1 MERFVS
7 KEKSVNLIVIDDS
20 FNNEEKLVSILRS
33 LGTAAHS
40 VRVEDDEDLEEALK
54 KTTPDLLIY
63 SNGMELIDL
72 PATIKIL
79 TDHKII
85 NQTAVLT
92 SCREGH
98 ANDLN
103 VAMSQGAND
112 QIDINNEAHLK
123 NVLKRELSQI
133 TNNKRLA
140 KIETAYLE
148 SKKRCESL
156 MDSSRDAIAY
166 IHEGMHIYSNQS
178 YLELFGFEENEDLE
192 GTPIL
197 DMVSSDDQNS
207 FKKFLRDYGKKSGIE
222 SFESGMKNADG
233 SEFNGKIEFSPAS
246 IDGEPC
252 IQIIIRNE
260 VDQKELE
267 KQINLL
273 SQRDQ
278 ITGLYNRQFF
288 IDSLE
293 KTISKAKKDKVES
306 ALLYLSL
313 DNFQDLN
320 SKLGVIGSDQLL
332 IDIAELLKKICS
344 KNDVLAR
351 FHGHHFTII
360 HENSNRASAETCA
373 NKLRE
378 AIEEFSTDINGTQTT
393 TTCTIGIS
401 LIEQQSPESS
411 EILLRAEKAAEES
424 QKLSPNKVSVYVP
437 KEGELT
443 QKEADSKV
451 SNTLLS
457 ALKNNM
463 FALFYQPVISLHGDI
478 EERYEVYLRM
488 KDAKGALIMPND
500 FIPAAERSGLMP
512 LVDRWVISNAL
523 KILVAQKKAKKETK
537 FFIKLSEASL
547 RDEKLLPWLEEKI
560 HAANIN
566 KNAII
571 FEIKESIAVTNLK
584 QSKTLGEGLAALD
597 CGFALDGFGTGKNPF
612 QLLKHIPVDYL
623 KIESS
628 FMEQLSTNTQNQET
642 VKNITETAT
651 KMGKLT
657 IAQCIHDASSLSVL
671 WGMGVNFIQGNFLQ
685 EPMPELTYDFSEMAG

>member
-1 MERFVS
+1 MS
-7 KEKSVNLIVIDDS
+7 KENSVNMIVIDDS
-20 FNNEEKLVSILRS
+20 FNNEEKLVSIIRG
-33 LGTAAHS
+33 LGTVARS
-40 VRVEDDEDLEEALK
+40 IRVEDDEDLEEALK
-54 KTTPDLLIY
+54 KRTPDLLIY

-79 TDHKII
+79 TDHGLKHVS
-85 NQTAVLT
+85 VLT
-92 SCREGH
+92 SCRDGQ

-103 VAMSQGAND
+103 IAMSQGAND
-112 QIDINNEAHLK
+112 QIDFNNEAHLK
-123 NVLKRELSQI
+123 NILKRELKQI

-140 KIETAYLE
+140 KIEVAYNE
-148 SKKRCESL
+148 SEKRCESL

-178 YLELFGFEENEDLE
+178 YLETFGFEENEDLE

-197 DMVSSDDQNS
+197 DMVAADDQNN
-207 FKKFLRDYGKKSGIE
+207 FKKFLRDYGKNSGIE
-222 SFESGMKNADG
+222 SFESNMKNADG
-233 SEFNGKIEFSPAS
+233 TEFKGKIEFSPAS
-246 IDGEPC
+246 IEGEPC

-260 VDQKELE
+260 LDQKELE

-278 ITGLYNRQFF
+278 VTGLYNRQFF

-293 KTISKAKKDKVES
+293 KTIAKAKKNKTES

-313 DNFQDLN
+313 DNFHDLK

-332 IDIAELLKKICS
+332 IDIAELLKKTS
-344 KNDVLAR
+344 DANDVLSR
-351 FHGHHFTII
+351 FDGHNFTII
-360 HENSNRASAETCA
+360 HENSNREKAEKCG

-378 AIEEFSTDINGTQTT
+378 AIEQFNTDINGSSTN

-424 QKLSPNKVSVYVP
+424 QKTSPNKVSVYVP

-443 QKEADSKV
+443 QKEVDSKV
-451 SNTLLS
+451 SSSLLA
-457 ALKNNM
+457 ALKNDM
-463 FALFYQPVISLHGDI
+463 FALYYQPVISLHGDV
-478 EERYEVYLRM
+478 EERYEVYVRM
-488 KDAKGALIMPND
+488 KDKKGALIMPSE

-523 KILVAQKKAKKETK
+523 KILIAQKKAKKSTK

-547 RDEKLLPWLEEKI
+547 RDEKLLPWLEQKI

-566 KNAII
+566 KNTII

-584 QSKTLGEGLAALD
+584 QSKALAEGLAALD
-597 CGFALDGFGTGKNPF
+597 CSFALDDFGTGMNPF

-628 FMEQLSTNTQNQET
+628 FMDKLSTNTQNQET

-685 EPMPELTYDFSEMAG
+685 EPMPELDYDFSEMAG

>member
-1 MERFVS
+1 MS
-7 KEKSVNLIVIDDS
+7 KETSVNMIVIDDS
-20 FNNEEKLVSILRS
+20 FNNEEKLVSTIRS
-33 LGTAAHS
+33 LGTTARS

-72 PATIKIL
+72 PSTIKIL
-79 TDHKII
+79 TDHKLI
-85 NQTAVLT
+85 NTTSVLT
-92 SCREGH
+92 ACREGN
-98 ANDLN
+98 ANDLDL
-103 VAMSQGAND
+103 VMSQGAND
-112 QIDINNEAHLK
+112 QIDLNNEAHLK
-123 NVLKRELSQI
+123 NVLHRELLQI
-133 TNNKRLA
+133 KNNKRLA
-140 KIETAYLE
+140 KIEVAYLE
-148 SKKRCESL
+148 SKKRIESL

-197 DMVSSDDQNS
+197 DMVSSDDQNN
-207 FKKFLRDYGKKSGIE
+207 FKKFLRNYGKKSTIE

-233 SEFNGKIEFSPAS
+233 TEFNGKIEFSPAS

-260 VDQKELE
+260 LDQKELE

-278 ITGLYNRQFF
+278 VTGLYNRQFF
-288 IDSLE
+288 LDSLE
-293 KTISKAKKDKVES
+293 KIISKAKKDKTES

-313 DNFQDLN
+313 DNFHDMKT
-320 SKLGVIGSDQLL
+320 KLGVIGGDQLL

-344 KNDVLAR
+344 ANDVLAR
-351 FHGHHFTII
+351 FDGHNFTII
-360 HENSNRASAETCA
+360 HEKSNRKDAETYG

-378 AIEEFSTDINGTQTT
+378 AIEQFNTEINGTKTN

-401 LIEQQSPESS
+401 LIEKESPESS

-424 QKLSPNKVSVYVP
+424 QALGPNKVSVYVP

-443 QKEADSKV
+443 QKEVDTKV
-451 SNTLLS
+451 SSALLA
-457 ALKNNM
+457 ALKNDM
-463 FALFYQPVISLHGDI
+463 FVLNYQPVISLHGDI
-478 EERYEVYLRM
+478 EERYEVYVRM
-488 KDAKGALIMPND
+488 KDKKGAIIMPDD

-523 KILVAQKKAKKETK
+523 KVLMAQKKAKKDTK

-547 RDEKLLPWLEEKI
+547 RDEKLLPWLEQKI

-571 FEIKESIAVTNLK
+571 FEIKESVAVTNLK
-584 QSKTLGEGLAALD
+584 QSKALGEGLAALD
-597 CGFALDGFGTGKNPF
+597 CGFALDDFGTGMNPF

-628 FMEQLSTNTQNQET
+628 FMDKLSTNTQNQET

-685 EPMPELTYDFSEMAG
+685 EPMAELNYDFSEMAG

>member
-54 KTTPDLLIY
+54 KTTPDLLIC
-63 SNGMELIDL
+63 SNGMEFIDL
-72 PATIKIL
+72 PATINIL
-79 TDHKII
+79 KNHKLIKS
-85 NQTAVLT
+85 T
-92 SCREGH
+92 SILALCREGH

-103 VAMSQGAND
+103 LAMSQGAND
-112 QIDINNEAHLK
+112 QIDINNETHLK
-123 NVLKRELSQI
+123 NILKRELLQI
-133 TNNKRLA
+133 ANNKRLA
-140 KIETAYLE
+140 KIEVAYLE

-222 SFESGMKNADG
+222 SFESSMKNADG
-233 SEFNGKIEFSPAS
+233 SEFKGKIEFSPAS

-252 IQIIIRNE
+252 IQIVIRNE

-278 ITGLYNRQFF
+278 ITGLYNRQYF

-332 IDIAELLKKICS
+332 IDIAELLKKTCS
-344 KNDVLAR
+344 ETDVLAR

-360 HENSNRASAETCA
+360 RENSNRESAEKCG
-373 NKLRE
+373 NKIRE
-378 AIEEFSTDINGTQTT
+378 AIEQFSTEINGTQTT
-393 TTCTIGIS
+393 TTCTIDIS

-411 EILLRAEKAAEES
+411 EILLRAEKAADES

-451 SNTLLS
+451 SNALLA
-457 ALKNNM
+457 ALKNDM
-463 FALFYQPVISLHGDI
+463 FALYYQPVISLHGDI

-488 KDAKGALIMPND
+488 KDEKGKLIMPNE

-512 LVDRWVISNAL
+512 LIDRWVITNAL
-523 KILVAQKKAKKETK
+523 KVLIAQKKAKKETK
-537 FFIKLSEASL
+537 FFIKLSEPSL

-566 KNAII
+566 KDAII

-584 QSKTLGEGLAALD
+584 QSKALGEGLAALD
-597 CGFALDGFGTGKNPF
+597 CGFALDGFGTGMNPF
-612 QLLKHIPVDYL
+612 QLLKHIPANYL

-685 EPMPELTYDFSEMAG
+685 EPMPELNYDFSEMAG

>member
-1 MERFVS
+1 M
-7 KEKSVNLIVIDDS
+7 IVIDDS
-20 FNNEEKLVSILRS
+20 FNNEEKLVSIIRG
-33 LGTAAHS
+33 LGTSARS
-40 VRVEDDEDLEEALK
+40 IRVEDDEDLIEALK

-72 PATIKIL
+72 PTTIKIL
-79 TDHKII
+79 TDHKLIES
-85 NQTAVLT
+85 TVVLA

-103 VAMSQGAND
+103 IIMSQGASD
-112 QIDINNEAHLK
+112 QIDMNNEAHLK
-123 NVLKRELSQI
+123 NVLNRELKQI
-133 TNNKRLA
+133 SNNRRLA
-140 KIETAYLE
+140 RLEIAYLE
-148 SKKRCESL
+148 STKRCDSL

-197 DMVSSDDQNS
+197 DMVSTDDQNN
-207 FKKFLRDYGKKSGIE
+207 FKKFLRDYGKKSGTD
-222 SFESGMKNADG
+222 SLESGMKNADG
-233 SEFNGKIEFSPAS
+233 TEFKGKVEFSPAS

-252 IQIIIRNE
+252 IQIVIRNE

-293 KTISKAKKDKVES
+293 KTIAKAKKDKVES

-313 DNFQDLN
+313 DNFDDLK

-332 IDIAELLKKICS
+332 IDIAELLKKTCS
-344 KNDVLAR
+344 EKDILSR
-351 FHGHHFTII
+351 FDGHHFTII
-360 HENSNRASAETCA
+360 RENANREAAESCG

-378 AIEEFSTDINGTQTT
+378 AVEQFSTDINGAKTN

-401 LIEQQSPESS
+401 IVEHESPESS
-411 EILLRAEKAAEES
+411 EILLRAEKAAENS
-424 QKLSPNKVSVYVP
+424 QKLSPNKVSVYIP

-443 QKEADSKV
+443 QKEVDSKV
-451 SNTLLS
+451 SHTLLA
-457 ALKNNM
+457 ALKNDM
-463 FALFYQPVISLHGDI
+463 FSLYYQPVISLHGDI
-478 EERYEVYLRM
+478 EERYEVYIRM
-488 KDAKGALIMPND
+488 QDKKGKLIMPDD

-512 LVDRWVISNAL
+512 LVDRWVIGNAL
-523 KILVAQKKAKKETK
+523 KVLIAQKKAKKETK

-560 HAANIN
+560 QAANIN
-566 KNAII
+566 KNSII

-584 QSKTLGEGLAALD
+584 QSKALAEGLAALD
-597 CGFALDGFGTGKNPF
+597 CSFALDDFGTGMNPF

-628 FMEQLSTNTQNQET
+628 FMDQLSTNTQNQET
-642 VKNITETAT
+642 VKSITETAT

-657 IAQCIHDASSLSVL
+657 IAQCIQDASSLSVL

-685 EPMPELTYDFSEMAG
+685 EPIPELNYDFSEMAG

>member
-1 MERFVS
+1 MG
-7 KEKSVNLIVIDDS
+7 KETSVNMIVIDDS
-20 FNNEEKLVSILRS
+20 FNNEEKLVSIIRS
-33 LGTAAHS
+33 LGTTARS
-40 VRVEDDEDLEEALK
+40 IRVEDDEDLEEALK

-72 PATIKIL
+72 PTTIKIL

-85 NQTAVLT
+85 NTTSVLT
-92 SCREGH
+92 ACREGH

-103 VAMSQGAND
+103 LAMSQGAND
-112 QIDINNEAHLK
+112 QIDLNNEAHLK
-123 NVLKRELSQI
+123 NILQRELLQI

-140 KIETAYLE
+140 KIEVAYLE
-148 SKKRCESL
+148 SKKRIESL

-197 DMVSSDDQNS
+197 DMVSSDDQNN
-207 FKKFLRDYGKKSGIE
+207 FKKFLRDYGKKTAIE

-233 SEFNGKIEFSPAS
+233 TEFNGKIEFSPAS

-252 IQIIIRNE
+252 VQIVIRNE
-260 VDQKELE
+260 LDQKELE
-267 KQINLL
+267 KQIKLL

-278 ITGLYNRQFF
+278 VTGLYNRQFF
-288 IDSLE
+288 IDALE
-293 KTISKAKKDKVES
+293 KIISKAKKDKTES

-313 DNFQDLN
+313 DNFNELK

-332 IDIAELLKKICS
+332 INIAELLKKTCDT
-344 KNDVLAR
+344 NDVLAR
-351 FHGHHFTII
+351 FDGHHFTII
-360 HENSNRASAETCA
+360 HENSNLQVAETYG

-378 AIEEFSTDINGTQTT
+378 AIEQFNTDINDTKIN

-401 LIEQQSPESS
+401 LIEHECPESS

-424 QKLSPNKVSVYVP
+424 QASGPNKVSVYVP

-443 QKEADSKV
+443 QKEVDSKV
-451 SNTLLS
+451 SNDLLA
-457 ALKNNM
+457 ALKNDM
-463 FALFYQPVISLHGDI
+463 FVLNYQPVISLHGDI
-478 EERYEVYLRM
+478 EERYEVYVRM
-488 KDAKGALIMPND
+488 KDKKGVLIMPD
-500 FIPAAERSGLMP
+500 EFIPAAERSGLMP
-512 LVDRWVISNAL
+512 LVDRWVISKAL
-523 KILVAQKKAKKETK
+523 NVLVAQKKANKDTK

-547 RDEKLLPWLEEKI
+547 RDEKLLPWLEQKI
-560 HAANIN
+560 HAANIS
-566 KNAII
+566 KDGII
-571 FEIKESIAVTNLK
+571 FEIKESTAVTNLK
-584 QSKTLGEGLAALD
+584 QSKALGEGLAALD
-597 CGFALDGFGTGKNPF
+597 CGFALDGFGTGMNPF
-612 QLLKHIPVDYL
+612 QLLKHIPANYL

-628 FMEQLSTNTQNQET
+628 FMDKLSTNTQNQET

-685 EPMPELTYDFSEMAG
+685 EPMAELNYDFSEMAG

>member
-1 MERFVS
+1 MS
-7 KEKSVNLIVIDDS
+7 KETSVNMIVIDDS
-20 FNNEEKLVSILRS
+20 FNNEEKLVSTIRS
-33 LGTAAHS
+33 LGTTARS

-72 PATIKIL
+72 PTTIKIL
-79 TDHKII
+79 TDHKLI
-85 NQTAVLT
+85 NTTSVLT
-92 SCREGH
+92 ACREGN
-98 ANDLN
+98 ANDLDL
-103 VAMSQGAND
+103 VMSQGAND
-112 QIDINNEAHLK
+112 QIDLNNEAHLK
-123 NVLKRELSQI
+123 NVLQRELLQI
-133 TNNKRLA
+133 KNNKRLA
-140 KIETAYLE
+140 KIEVAYLE
-148 SKKRCESL
+148 SKKRIESL

-207 FKKFLRDYGKKSGIE
+207 FKKFLRDYGKKTKIE

-233 SEFNGKIEFSPAS
+233 TEFNGKIEFSPAS

-260 VDQKELE
+260 LDQKELE

-278 ITGLYNRQFF
+278 VTGLYNRQFF
-288 IDSLE
+288 LDSLE
-293 KTISKAKKDKVES
+293 KTISKAKKDKTES

-313 DNFQDLN
+313 DNFHDMKT
-320 SKLGVIGSDQLL
+320 KLGVIGGDQLL
-332 IDIAELLKKICS
+332 IDIAELLKKVCS
-344 KNDVLAR
+344 ADDVLAR
-351 FHGHHFTII
+351 FDSHNFTII
-360 HENSNRASAETCA
+360 HENSNREGAETCG

-378 AIEEFSTDINGTQTT
+378 AIEQFNTEINGTKTN

-401 LIEQQSPESS
+401 LIEQESPESS

-424 QKLSPNKVSVYVP
+424 QALGPNKVSVYVP

-443 QKEADSKV
+443 QKEVDTKV
-451 SNTLLS
+451 SSALLA
-457 ALKNNM
+457 ALKNDM
-463 FALFYQPVISLHGDI
+463 FVLNYQPVISLHGDI
-478 EERYEVYLRM
+478 EERYEVYIRM
-488 KDAKGALIMPND
+488 KDKKGAIIMPDD

-523 KILVAQKKAKKETK
+523 KVLMAQKKAKKDTK

-547 RDEKLLPWLEEKI
+547 RDEKLLPWLEQKI

-571 FEIKESIAVTNLK
+571 FEIKESVAVTNLK
-584 QSKTLGEGLAALD
+584 QSKALGEGLAALD
-597 CGFALDGFGTGKNPF
+597 CGFALDDFGTGMNPF

-628 FMEQLSTNTQNQET
+628 FMDKLSTNTQNQET

-685 EPMPELTYDFSEMAG
+685 EPMAELNYDFSEMAG

>member
-1 MERFVS
+1 MS

-20 FNNEEKLVSILRS
+20 FNNEEKLVSILRG

-40 VRVEDDEDLEEALK
+40 TRVEDDEDLEEALK
-54 KTTPDLLIY
+54 KKTPDLLIY

-72 PATIKIL
+72 PATVKIL
-79 TDHKII
+79 NEHKLT
-85 NQTAVLT
+85 NRTSVLAL
-92 SCREGH
+92 CREGQ

-103 VAMSQGAND
+103 IVMSQGAND
-112 QIDINNEAHLK
+112 QIDMANEAHLK
-123 NVLKRELSQI
+123 NVLSRELKQI
-133 TNNKRLA
+133 ANNKRLA
-140 KIETAYLE
+140 KIETAYEE
-148 SKKRCESL
+148 SRKRCDSL

-197 DMVSSDDQNS
+197 DMVSTDDQDK
-207 FKKFLRDYGKKSGIE
+207 FKKFLRNYAKKSGTDSLE
-222 SFESGMKNADG
+222 SSMKNADG
-233 SEFNGKIEFSPAS
+233 TEFNGKIEFSPAS

-252 IQIIIRNE
+252 IQLVIRNE
-260 VDQKELE
+260 LDQKELE

-278 ITGLYNRQFF
+278 VTGLYNRQFF

-293 KTISKAKKDKVES
+293 KTISKAKKDKLES

-313 DNFQDLN
+313 DNFSDLK

-332 IDIAELLKKICS
+332 IDLAELLKKTCDA
-344 KNDVLAR
+344 NDVLSR
-351 FHGHHFTII
+351 FDGHHFTVI
-360 HENSNRASAETCA
+360 HENSNREGAESCA

-378 AIEEFSTDINGTQTT
+378 SVEAFSTEINGTATT

-401 LIEQQSPESS
+401 LIEAESPESS
-411 EILLRAEKAAEES
+411 EVLLRAEKAADES
-424 QKLSPNKVSVYVP
+424 QKVGPNKVSVYVP

-443 QKEADSKV
+443 QKEVDSKV
-451 SNTLLS
+451 SHELLA
-457 ALKNNM
+457 ALKNDM
-463 FALFYQPVISLHGDI
+463 FTLFYQPVISLHGDV

-488 KDAKGALIMPND
+488 KGKSGELILPGE
-500 FIPAAERSGLMP
+500 FLPAAERSGLMP
-512 LVDRWVISNAL
+512 LVDRWVITNAL
-523 KILVAQKKAKKETK
+523 KTLIAQKKAKKNTK

-547 RDEKLLPWLEEKI
+547 RDEKLLPWLEEKV

-566 KNAII
+566 KGSII
-571 FEIKESIAVTNLK
+571 FEIKESTAVTNLK
-584 QSKTLGEGLAALD
+584 QSKALGEGLAALD
-597 CGFALDGFGTGKNPF
+597 CGFALDDFGTGMNPF

-628 FMEQLSTNTQNQET
+628 FMEKLSSNTQNQET

-685 EPMPELTYDFSEMAG
+685 EPMSELNYDFSEMAG

>member
-1 MERFVS
+1 MS
-7 KEKSVNLIVIDDS
+7 KETSVNMIVIDDS
-20 FNNEEKLVSILRS
+20 FNNEEKLVSTIRS
-33 LGTAAHS
+33 LGTTARS

-54 KTTPDLLIY
+54 KITPDLLIY

-72 PATIKIL
+72 PTTIKIL
-79 TDHKII
+79 TDHKLI
-85 NQTAVLT
+85 NTTSVLT
-92 SCREGH
+92 ACREGH
-98 ANDLN
+98 DNDLN
-103 VAMSQGAND
+103 VAMTQGAND
-112 QIDINNEAHLK
+112 QIDLNNETHLK
-123 NVLKRELSQI
+123 NILLRELSQI

-140 KIETAYLE
+140 KIEVAYLE
-148 SKKRCESL
+148 SKKRIESL

-197 DMVSSDDQNS
+197 DMVSSDDQNN
-207 FKKFLRDYGKKSGIE
+207 FKKFLRDYGKKTTIE

-233 SEFNGKIEFSPAS
+233 TEFNGKIEFSPAS

-252 IQIIIRNE
+252 IQIVIRNE
-260 VDQKELE
+260 LDQKELE

-278 ITGLYNRQFF
+278 VTGLYNRQFF

-293 KTISKAKKDKVES
+293 KTISKAKKDKAES

-313 DNFQDLN
+313 DNFHDMK

-332 IDIAELLKKICS
+332 IDIAELLKKTCDT
-344 KNDVLAR
+344 NDVLAR
-351 FHGHHFTII
+351 FDGHHFTII
-360 HENSNRASAETCA
+360 HENSNREGAEICG

-378 AIEEFSTDINGTQTT
+378 AIEQFNTDVNGTKTN

-401 LIEQQSPESS
+401 LIESESPESS

-424 QKLSPNKVSVYVP
+424 QISGPNKVSVYVP

-443 QKEADSKV
+443 QKEVDSKV
-451 SNTLLS
+451 SSNLLA
-457 ALKNNM
+457 ALKNDM
-463 FALFYQPVISLHGDI
+463 FVLNYQPVISLHGDI
-478 EERYEVYLRM
+478 EERYEVYVRM
-488 KDAKGALIMPND
+488 KDKKGAIIMPDD

-512 LVDRWVISNAL
+512 LVDRWVIGNAL
-523 KILVAQKKAKKETK
+523 NVLIAQKKANKDTK

-547 RDEKLLPWLEEKI
+547 RDEKLLPWLEQKI

-571 FEIKESIAVTNLK
+571 FEIKESTAVTNLK
-584 QSKTLGEGLAALD
+584 QSKALGEGLAALD
-597 CGFALDGFGTGKNPF
+597 CGFALDDFGTGMNPF

-628 FMEQLSTNTQNQET
+628 FMDKLSTNTQNQET

-685 EPMPELTYDFSEMAG
+685 EPMAELNYDFSEMAG